1 MQKRERIETVFVATD
16 FSETASVAI
25 EWAARLA
32 RPHDARIVLY
42 HGVSAPPPPL
52 LSPGPEVTD
61 PTTFEI
67 EREDAVRQ
75 LDETARRL
83 RDRGLDVTCDVQID
97 LGAATIL
104 RRAAAQG
111 CNLII
116 AGTRGRTL
124 RRAILGSTAKY
135 LVRHAQVPVVVVP
148 KGARMPNSYVQRVLI
163 PTDFGNTMQDTVD
176 TLEGL
181 LGPATA
187 AAEVTLMH
195 VHKAS
200 YQPASPW
207 AAPLVLSPRTPAA
220 NEATHRLEMTANGLA
235 HHLRTIDT
243 VTCAGDP
250 ARAIARE
257 AQLLAADLIV
267 MARGP
272 DGIARFLRTSTTE
285 RVLAE
290 APCPVLSIRREHVG
304 AERADVERN
313 NAQNACGARS
323 GASA

>member
-1 MQKRERIETVFVATD
+1 MQKLERIETVFVATD
-16 FSETASVAI
+16 FSDTPSVAV

-67 EREDAVRQ
+67 EREDAVGR
-75 LDETARRL
+75 LEETAREL
-83 RDRGLDVTCDVQID
+83 RGRGLDVTFDVQID

-104 RRAAAQG
+104 RRAAAHRSD
-111 CNLII
+111 LII
-116 AGTRGRTL
+116 AGTRGRSL
-124 RRAILGSTAKY
+124 KRAILGSTATY
-135 LVRHAQVPVVVVP
+135 LVRRAEVPVVIVP
-148 KGARMPNSYVQRVLI
+148 KGARMPNSHVQRVLV
-163 PTDFGNTMQDTVD
+163 PTDFGSAVQDTIG

-181 LGPATA
+181 LGTA
-187 AAEVTLMH
+187 AVAADVTLMH

-207 AAPLVLSPRTPAA
+207 ATPLVLSPRTPAA
-220 NEATHRLEMTANGLA
+220 NEATHRLEMTANCLA

-250 ARAIARE
+250 ARAIVRE
-257 AQLLAADLIV
+257 AQLLGADLIV
-267 MARGP
+267 MEHGH

-285 RVLAE
+285 RVLA
-290 APCPVLSIRREHVG
+290 AASCPVMSIRRETTG
-304 AERADVERN
+304 AEHSDVDLTAD
-313 NAQNACGARS
+313 NACGARS